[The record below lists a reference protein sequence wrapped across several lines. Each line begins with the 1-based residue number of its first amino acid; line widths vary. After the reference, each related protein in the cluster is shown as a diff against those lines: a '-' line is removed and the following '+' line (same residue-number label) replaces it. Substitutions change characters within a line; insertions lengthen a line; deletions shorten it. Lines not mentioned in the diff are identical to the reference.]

1 MAKKNG
7 KDPLAHLV
15 ELMTEQVAETRS
27 MREDLTGRMDGLTMS
42 VTEVRDELRGL
53 NLRVSRVVD
62 RVSRLVR
69 GRIVEFC
76 WVSTDGTSSWH
87 PAVVLQVHDVAN
99 APQGATLDLEV
110 FGVDSADRRR
120 FPTQAIAGENAG
132 CWRLSDAG

>member
-27 MREDLTGRMDGLTMS
+27 MREELTGRMDGLTIS

-62 RVSRLVR
+62 HVSRLAK

-76 WVSTDGTSSWH
+76 WQATDGTTSWH
-87 PAVVLQVHDVAN
+87 PAVVLAVHDVPN
-99 APQGATLDLEV
+99 APHGATLDLEV
-110 FGVDSADRRR
+110 FGVDPVNDRR

-132 CWRLSDAG
+132 CWRFSDA

>member
-15 ELMTEQVAETRS
+15 ELMTEQVTETRL
-27 MREDLTGRMDGLTMS
+27 MREDLTGRMDGLTVS

-53 NLRVSRVVD
+53 NMRVSRVVD

-76 WVSTDGTSSWH
+76 WQASDGATSWH
-87 PAVVLQVHDVAN
+87 PAVVLDVHDVPN

-110 FGVDSADRRR
+110 FGVDSADQRR
-120 FPTQAIAGENAG
+120 FPTQVIAGENAG
-132 CWRLSDAG
+132 CWRFSDA